1 MKYFEALNE
10 VDTQVVRLAE
20 MRNLLAVIINGLDS
34 SSQEEIVSAFHYI
47 EGSIDDISEQL
58 SEKFQQLHEA
68 VAADSRKK

>member
-1 MKYFEALNE
+1 MKHWEALNE

-20 MRNLLAVIINGLDS
+20 MRNLLAVIINGIDS

-68 VAADSRKK
+68 VAADSRKT

>member
-58 SEKFQQLHEA
+58 SEKFQQLHDA
-68 VAADSRKK
+68 VAADSHKK

>member
-1 MKYFEALNE
+1 MKHFEVLNE

>member
-58 SEKFQQLHEA
+58 SEKFQQLHDA

>member
-1 MKYFEALNE
+1 MKYWEALNE

-20 MRNLLAVIINGLDS
+20 MRNLMAVIVNGIDS
-34 SSQEEIVSAFHYI
+34 SSHEEVASAFHYI
-47 EGSIDDISEQL
+47 EGSIADISEQL

>member
-1 MKYFEALNE
+1 MKYFTALDQ

-20 MRNLLAVIINGLDS
+20 MRNLLAVIINGVDS
-34 SSQEEIVSAFHYI
+34 SSHEEAVSALHYI
-47 EGSIDDISEQL
+47 EGSVRDISEQL

>member
-58 SEKFQQLHEA
+58 SEKFQQLFDA
-68 VAADSRKK
+68 IAAEEE

>member
-34 SSQEEIVSAFHYI
+34 SSHEEIVSAFHYI

-58 SEKFQQLHEA
+58 SEKFQQLHDA
-68 VAADSRKK
+68 VAADSHKK

>member
-47 EGSIDDISEQL
+47 EGSIDDISNQL